1 MCDSWVNKR
10 LADAVCEQMA
20 DDIVFEMMSNLCN
33 IQKQLVNVSPD
44 GNIIIKILD
53 EYANVIN

>member
-1 MCDSWVNKR
+1 MFYCLRKEN
-10 LADAVCEQMA
+10 
-20 DDIVFEMMSNLCN
+20 FEVMSNPSN
-33 IQKQLVNVSPD
+33 IQKQLVNVSAD